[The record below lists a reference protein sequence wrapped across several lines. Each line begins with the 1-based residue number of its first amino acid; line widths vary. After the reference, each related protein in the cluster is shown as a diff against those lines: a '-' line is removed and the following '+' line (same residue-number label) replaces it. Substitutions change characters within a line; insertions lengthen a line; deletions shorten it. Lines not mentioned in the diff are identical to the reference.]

1 MDLSQELWKKEK
13 ILLHSSLKTHETA
26 LSGAKEESVQIIA
39 DARSDAKALGER
51 TLKEANEK
59 ASRIL
64 ENARNTAEQEKQN
77 AMSGAKSEIADLAL
91 EAAKKLLSQGS
102 SKEGNSMLYDQFLA
116 ETGDTDDRN

>member
-1 MDLSQELWKKEK
+1 M
-13 ILLHSSLKTHETA
+13 TA
-26 LSGAKEESVQIIA
+26 PLAY
-39 DARSDAKALGER
+39 RY

-77 AMSGAKSEIADLAL
+77 AMSGAKCEIADLAL